1 MEAQKESAEKISGY
15 SLYKT
20 STVFATIVI
29 PIELIIGIVVYKYI
43 LGNPAHFM
51 DNNPAN
57 HPLPGDFWG
66 MVYKGGVTV
75 PVIITFFLV
84 VLTFFIERIWTLYKA
99 RGNNNPVEFVLN
111 IKKHVSSFD
120 IDEAKKA
127 CDEQQGSIANVVK
140 AGLERYEDIRNRKD
154 LTLEQKTLALQKEM
168 DEASE
173 MEIPVLEKNII
184 ILSTI
189 ASIATLT
196 GLLGTVLGMI
206 KAFAAL
212 AHAGAPDA
220 VGLATGISEALM
232 STALGISTSMIA
244 ILLYNYVTTR
254 IDKIMFLTAEIS
266 QAIIRTFSYKH
277 IDE

>member
-1 MEAQKESAEKISGY
+1 MGAQKEPAEKIYGY
-15 SLYKT
+15 ALHKT

-29 PIELIIGIVVYKYI
+29 PIELIISIVFYKYI

-51 DNNPAN
+51 DNNPVN

-99 RGNNNPVEFVLN
+99 RGNKNPVEFVL
-111 IKKHVSSFD
+111 KVKEHVSSFN
-120 IDEAKKA
+120 IDAAKQA

-140 AGLERYEDIRNRKD
+140 AGLERYEDVQNRKD

-184 ILSTI
+184 IFSTI

-244 ILLYNYVTTR
+244 IVLYNYVTTR
-254 IDKIMFLTAEIS
+254 VDKIMFLTAEIS
-266 QAIIRTFSYKH
+266 QAIMRTFSYKR